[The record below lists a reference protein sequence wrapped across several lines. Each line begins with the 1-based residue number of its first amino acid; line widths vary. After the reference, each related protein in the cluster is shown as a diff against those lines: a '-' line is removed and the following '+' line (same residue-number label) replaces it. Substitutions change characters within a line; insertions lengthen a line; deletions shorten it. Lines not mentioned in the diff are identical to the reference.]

1 MDQDFN
7 SRRDFLAL
15 SAAVAATA
23 GMPSS
28 AAAEAS
34 PGSRHQV
41 VCVLG
46 ASGMVGNA
54 IVRELL
60 AADYRVVAVSRDVDK
75 LATIRAT
82 YRGAAALETLQ
93 GDVSSDELA
102 QQLRSEL
109 IAKFGPLRAVVA
121 SLSSREA
128 DGPRRILDTSTDTL
142 RRAFDTNF
150 FPHVS
155 AARGLIPA
163 LEPSGVYLGINGGL
177 ADFAGAGMGQLS
189 ITQSALR
196 TLYEVLAQE
205 AGKPPP
211 GGHPAFVRVLGL
223 YGLVDPGPA
232 TPDPQG
238 RLISG
243 QAIGQRAK
251 DIIGQPQSFPGPS
264 LAIKARAYS

>member
-1 MDQDFN
+1 MHRDSN
-7 SRRDFLAL
+7 SRRDFIAL

-23 GMPSS
+23 GMVSS
-28 AAAEAS
+28 AGAQQFPS
-34 PGSRHQV
+34 GRKRI

-60 AADYRVVAVSRDVDK
+60 AADYCVVAVSRDANR
-75 LATIRAT
+75 LAAIRES
-82 YRGAAALETLQ
+82 YRDAAALETLQ
-93 GDVSSDELA
+93 GDVSSDELT
-102 QQLRSEL
+102 QKLQSDL
-109 IAKFGPLRAVVA
+109 IAKVGNLHAVVA

-128 DGPRRILDTSTDTL
+128 DGPRRLLASSTDTL
-142 RRAFDTNF
+142 RRAFETNF

-163 LEPSGVYLGINGGL
+163 LEPMGVYVGINGGL

-205 AGKPPP
+205 AEKPQP
-211 GGHPAFVRVLGL
+211 GGRSTFVRVLAL
-223 YGLVDPGPA
+223 YGLVDSGLA
-232 TPDPQG
+232 TADPQG

-243 QAIGQRAK
+243 QAIGQRVR
-251 DIIGQPQSFPGPS
+251 DIIREPQSFPGPA

>member
-121 SLSSREA
+121 SLS
-128 DGPRRILDTSTDTL
+128 
-142 RRAFDTNF
+142 
-150 FPHVS
+150 
-155 AARGLIPA
+155 
-163 LEPSGVYLGINGGL
+163 GVYLGINGGL